1 MKLQKKKQLKKR
13 LRNLHQQSR
22 QAPYIEQLAKD
33 GQLFT
38 DIPEVKF
45 LINNVLESDRLI
57 SNGLLPQQLPE
68 LLLPDD
74 IQDRIYKRLASKYPA
89 GDPVGDRLWDQYTA
103 ALPEVDR
110 LLRNYRDY
118 LEDTYGMWS
127 YTSAP
132 FIAALSDYLAGQP
145 VLEIMAGNGYISRG
159 LRQHNANQRVITT
172 DSKTWVN
179 ENQTGRHP
187 VTTVAKLDALTAIKK
202 YGNEVKFVIM
212 SWSPDKVEIDWQVL
226 QLIRQD
232 FPHLQ
237 LLVVGEKNGATN
249 SAHFWRE
256 ARLSQNGLDKVNHR
270 LQSFD
275 LIDEQVYLA
284 K

>member
-1 MKLQKKKQLKKR
+1 M
-13 LRNLHQQSR
+13 HR
-22 QAPYIEQLAKD
+22 QNQPAPYIKQLTAYAK
-33 GQLFT
+33 LF
-38 DIPEVKF
+38 DNVPEVKF

-57 SNGLLPQQLPE
+57 KNGLLPQQLPE

-74 IQDRIYKRLASKYPA
+74 IQDRLYQQLAARYPA

-103 ALPEVDR
+103 ALPKVDR

-118 LEDTYGMWS
+118 LEETYGMWS

-132 FIAALSDYLAGQP
+132 FIAALSDYLDGQP
-145 VLEIMAGNGYISRG
+145 VLEIMAGNGYISHG
-159 LRQHNANQRVITT
+159 LRQHNPHQRVITT
-172 DSKTWVN
+172 DSQAWVD

-187 VTTVAKLDALTAIKK
+187 VTTVEKLDALSAIKQ
-202 YGNEVKFVIM
+202 YGQQVKFVIM
-212 SWSPDKVEIDWQVL
+212 SWSPDKVEIDWHVL
-226 QLIRQD
+226 QLIRSQ
-232 FPHLQ
+232 FPYLK

-249 SAHFWRE
+249 SPRFWQEAH
-256 ARLSQNGLDKVNHR
+256 LSQDGLAAVNDH
-270 LQSFD
+270 LHSFD

>member
-1 MKLQKKKQLKKR
+1 MKRVKKQQLKKR
-13 LRNLHQQSR
+13 LKKLHR
-22 QAPYIEQLAKD
+22 QNQPAPYIKQLTAYAK
-33 GQLFT
+33 LF
-38 DIPEVKF
+38 DNVPEVKF

-57 SNGLLPQQLPE
+57 KNGLLPQQLPE

-74 IQDRIYKRLASKYPA
+74 IQDRLYQQLAARYPA

-103 ALPEVDR
+103 ALPKVDR

-118 LEDTYGMWS
+118 LEETYGMWS

-132 FIAALSDYLAGQP
+132 FIAALSDYLDGQP
-145 VLEIMAGNGYISRG
+145 VLEIMAGNGYISHG
-159 LRQHNANQRVITT
+159 LRQHNPHQRVITT
-172 DSKTWVN
+172 DSKAWVD

-187 VTTVAKLDALTAIKK
+187 VTTVEKLDALSAIKQ
-202 YGNEVKFVIM
+202 YGQQVKFVIM
-212 SWSPDKVEIDWQVL
+212 SWSPDKVEIDWHVL
-226 QLIRQD
+226 QLIRSQ
-232 FPHLQ
+232 FPYLK

-249 SAHFWRE
+249 SPRFWQEAH
-256 ARLSQNGLDKVNHR
+256 LSQDGLAAVNDH
-270 LQSFD
+270 LHSFD

>member
-1 MKLQKKKQLKKR
+1 MKLKKKQQLKKR
-13 LRNLHQQSR
+13 LKKVHR
-22 QAPYIEQLAKD
+22 QAHQPAYIKQLTANAE
-33 GQLFT
+33 LF
-38 DIPEVKF
+38 DNVPAVKF

-57 SNGLLPQQLPE
+57 KNGLLPQQLPK

-74 IQDRIYKRLASKYPA
+74 IQDQIYRQLAAQYPV
-89 GDPVGDRLWDQYTA
+89 GNPEGDRLWDQYSA
-103 ALPEVDR
+103 ALPKVDK

-118 LEDTYGMWS
+118 LEETYGMWS

-132 FIAALSDYLAGQP
+132 FIASLSSYLAGRP

-159 LRQHNANQRVITT
+159 LRQRQPQQLVITT
-172 DSKTWVN
+172 DNQSWIA

-187 VTTVAKLDALTAIKK
+187 VTDVERLDARSAIQK
-202 YGNEVKFVIM
+202 YGNQVDFVIM

-226 QLIRQD
+226 QLIRTA
-232 FPHLQ
+232 FPQLK
-237 LLVVGEKNGATN
+237 LLVVGEKDGATN
-249 SAHFWRE
+249 SPRFWKEAH
-256 ARLSQNGLDKVNHR
+256 LSQEGLAEINQH